1 MATNLD
7 GQSGHVFVNNS
18 RDSYSVSPGLEAL
31 TIVTTEHVFAP
42 PRDHAG
48 ERRLMQIFCLELAC
62 ISTFLLVCGIVD
74 MVTSGR

>member
-31 TIVTTEHVFAP
+31 TIVTTEH
-42 PRDHAG
+42 AG